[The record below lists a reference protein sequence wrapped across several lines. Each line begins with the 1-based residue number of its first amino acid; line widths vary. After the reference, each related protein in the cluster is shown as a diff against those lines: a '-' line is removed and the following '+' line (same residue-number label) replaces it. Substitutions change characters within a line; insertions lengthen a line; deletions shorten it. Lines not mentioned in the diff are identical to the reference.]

1 MLRYIYINQRK
12 KNCEGKNEIYCNI
25 KKVIFLECFKLIDHS
40 TYICWSCQ
48 GIMVGQK
55 LHDGPMIQINWI
67 LLAQLILLPNYVQM
81 A

>member
-1 MLRYIYINQRK
+1 MKYIVIL
-12 KNCEGKNEIYCNI
+12 KN
-25 KKVIFLECFKLIDHS
+25 VLFLECLKLIDHS

-48 GIMVGQK
+48 GNMVGQK
-55 LHDGPMIQINWI
+55 LHDGPMIQITWI